1 MYAACRVRVICA
13 CMHDTHIVSMT
24 KRLLSPWLA
33 IVIARWIAT
42 ATNNAS
48 WKRYQ
53 YIQEQD
59 QIMES
64 LLLFQTLQN
73 SSACVS
79 WRKRQ
84 VLLLKWRRIEWK
96 GGGERAR
103 SFQGKNM
110 WIHCAINYLIAP
122 QSKWVPARYRV
133 KVHYITHHFATSDI
147 GYQRTSDQAESRQ
160 EGKTNVFVTF

>member
-1 MYAACRVRVICA
+1 
-13 CMHDTHIVSMT
+13 MHAWHAYSVNDKTVTQSVASYCDSEMNCYCYEQCIMKKIPVYTRTRSDNGEFVALSNFA
-24 KRLLSPWLA
+24 KLLSMCQLA
-33 IVIARWIAT
+33 KEAGFVVEVTQDRV
-42 ATNNAS
+42 
-48 WKRYQ
+48 KRG
-53 YIQEQD
+53 
-59 QIMES
+59 
-64 LLLFQTLQN
+64 
-73 SSACVS
+73 
-79 WRKRQ
+79 
-84 VLLLKWRRIEWK
+84 